1 MLIVAGKQKREKTA
15 PPAPSESVEQQHLF
29 TWAAFYTGK
38 YPELELLHHI
48 PNGGSR
54 TKSEAGRF
62 KAEGVKAGVPDV
74 CLPVAR
80 NGWHG
85 LYIEMK
91 KQGGTVS
98 KEQSKWLHSLLQQ
111 GYLTAVCYGWE
122 VAAQIIKDYLD
133 GKTQPKEPT
142 RGDTVQ
148 FTCNCGRTFEK
159 PESECKTNVPNCY
172 GTYFAWADCPSCGKT
187 CQAVRNEGKR

>member
-1 MLIVAGKQKREKTA
+1 MVIVAGKQKREKTA

-29 TWAAFYTGK
+29 TWAAFHAGK

-159 PESECKTNVPNCY
+159 QKASAKQ
-172 GTYFAWADCPSCGKT
+172 TYQTATGLILHGLTAR
-187 CQAVRNEGKR
+187 AAGKRARQ

>member
-1 MLIVAGKQKREKTA
+1 MLIVAGKQKRGKAA

-29 TWAAFYTGK
+29 TWAAFHAGK

-48 PNGGSR
+48 PNEGKRSRGTGGR
-54 TKSEAGRF
+54 M
-62 KAEGVKAGVPDV
+62 KAEGMKAGVPDV

-80 NGWHG
+80 GGWHG

-98 KEQSKWLHSLLQQ
+98 KEQSKWLYSLSRQ

-122 VAAQIIKDYLD
+122 AAAQIIKDYLD
-133 GKTQPKEPT
+133 GKSWRGSEFEP
-142 RGDTVQ
+142 G
-148 FTCNCGRTFEK
+148 EK
-159 PESECKTNVPNCY
+159 PEKQ
-172 GTYFAWADCPSCGKT
+172 T
-187 CQAVRNEGKR
+187 CTTIASAEDKDASGLLEE

>member
-1 MLIVAGKQKREKTA
+1 MLIVAGKQKRGKAA

-29 TWAAFYTGK
+29 TWAAFHAGK

-48 PNGGSR
+48 PNEGKRSRGTGGR
-54 TKSEAGRF
+54 M
-62 KAEGVKAGVPDV
+62 KAEGMKAGVPDV

-80 NGWHG
+80 GGWHG

-98 KEQSKWLHSLLQQ
+98 KEQSKWLYSLSQQ

-133 GKTQPKEPT
+133 GKTQLKDST
-142 RGDTVQ
+142 HSDTVK
-148 FTCNCGRTFEK
+148 FVCKCGRMFLRL
-159 PESECKTNVPNCY
+159 ESECKTNIPNCY
-172 GTYFAWADCPSCGKT
+172 GTYFAWADCPNCGKT
-187 CQAVRNEGKR
+187 CQTVRNKEE